1 MSGEMLWVIEDNDQ
15 NFELVEFLLEEAG
28 FRLAR
33 ARQREEFRR
42 LLAGE
47 RPALVLLDM
56 NLPDGSGLELL
67 AEIRA
72 HPELHGVP
80 VAALTAHAMQG
91 DRERFLAAGCAGYL
105 PKPLDTA
112 TFVAEV
118 RRLIPGG
125 AA

>member
-91 DRERFLAAGCAGYL
+91 DRERFLAAGCTGYL

-112 TFVAEV
+112 TFVAAV